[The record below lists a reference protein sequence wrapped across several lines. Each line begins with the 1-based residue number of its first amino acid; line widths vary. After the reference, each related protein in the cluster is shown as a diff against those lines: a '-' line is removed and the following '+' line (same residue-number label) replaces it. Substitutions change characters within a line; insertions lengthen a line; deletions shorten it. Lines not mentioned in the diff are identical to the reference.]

1 MKHIKCVS
9 KDTPALAQ
17 TQGLLT
23 SKRPGMVFGMNE
35 LGDVVIWLGNLA
47 ELGKFNIMPNGVGKS
62 GA

>member
-17 TQGLLT
+17 TSGLLT
-23 SKRPGMVFGMNE
+23 NKTPGIFNMNE
-35 LGDVVIWLGNLA
+35 LGDAVIWLSTLA
-47 ELGKFNIMPNGVGKS
+47 EMGKFNILPNGVSKS